1 MSYINASTEE
11 KEVSGR
17 GEIAVPSESF
27 SEDVPVTLSLCLL
40 QKESN
45 VSISNKDR
53 VFIFLKIQI

>member
-1 MSYINASTEE
+1 
-11 KEVSGR
+11 
-17 GEIAVPSESF
+17 
-27 SEDVPVTLSLCLL
+27 VTLSLCLL